1 MIIMY
6 NMNTMKPVRGG
17 LISEKD
23 PKAGK
28 EFEKIDKNDRKK
40 HTNFPSTSSNLNYN
54 K

>member
-28 EFEKIDKNDRKK
+28 EFDKIDKNDRKK